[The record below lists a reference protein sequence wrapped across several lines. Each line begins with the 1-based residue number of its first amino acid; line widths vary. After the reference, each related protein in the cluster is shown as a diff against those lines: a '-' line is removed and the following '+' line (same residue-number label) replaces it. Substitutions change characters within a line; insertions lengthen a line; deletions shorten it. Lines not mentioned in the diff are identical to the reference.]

1 MKTNTVW
8 KSFLSQEQTLAL
20 SHTYKNGVYYHL
32 ILTIDN
38 NVLSEH
44 IKDICIQEIHP
55 LFEDLAHEH
64 ISINTI
70 EWLVEDTLQKVNH
83 GFDLFA
89 AQNSKYDHVQIN
101 GALVISYQWNILVS
115 LIGDASLIICRNGK
129 SIYNMS
135 NTDTNKE
142 SSINH
147 FTDYISGNIHIG
159 DNILILWYDHSL
171 LFHNNELHKIA
182 EIIYENDP
190 EMLSD
195 LESLMTQRADESNLG
210 FMSLVRN
217 ISHTIDFS
225 WVKNSSSSFLKFL
238 PKNQFG
244 KLGNKSKELRDQN
257 SYAITLGLLGLFV
270 IISIYNIIS
279 GALNINENS
288 PTIQTTE
295 WVQVVTID
303 QIKEEINLFQSL
315 NATSD
320 EKWVKYKEIS
330 DKLDFLKSQ
339 WKRLEDVAALRKIL
353 QNKYYEGF
361 NIISINKLDDIAG
374 EFQPIYPFS
383 SNESKI
389 LWTPHSLF
397 YERGF
402 YVWGTKW
409 ALIKWINKDV
419 TGTPISYSLPTEMK
433 KCSQDLSRS
442 GLYCFDAKNE
452 IYRITAGSIQPIGS
466 NENVSLP
473 TAIQDI
479 GIFGKTSIYL
489 MVDPKSN
496 GGSDL
501 IRRFNIQPGN
511 FAALKDAIG
520 YWLSSPTNTTSWS
533 DDTMFKNMTIDGL
546 FLSRWSTDKKLYQFE
561 RDPVTNKLKQR
572 IIPLQWGDTT
582 YVSYSDDVKILSSAN
597 SRYVYLFDKKN
608 KTFTVYNSTP
618 IKTTQWNQTR
628 YSLQYIMRYA
638 FDSSL
643 DIIDVVVPDANNA
656 KPMLYVMTSTGI
668 YESNISQNISLYES
682 K

>member
-55 LFEDLAHEH
+55 LFEDLASEH

-70 EWLVEDTLQKVNH
+70 ESLVEDTLQKVNH
-83 GFDLFA
+83 WFSLFA
-89 AQNSKYDHVQIN
+89 EQNSRNDHIQIN

-115 LIGDASLIICRNGK
+115 LIGESSLIICRNAK

-135 NTDTNKE
+135 NTDTDRNT
-142 SSINH
+142 SINH
-147 FTDYISGNIHIG
+147 FTDYISGNIHVW
-159 DNILILWYDHSL
+159 DTILILWYDHSL
-171 LFHNNELHKIA
+171 LFHNDELHKIA
-182 EIIYENDP
+182 EIIYDNEP

-195 LESLMTQRADESNLG
+195 LESLMTQRTEETSLW

-225 WVKNSSSSFLKFL
+225 WVKNTSSSFLKFL

-244 KLGNKSKELRDQN
+244 KIWNKSKEIRNEN
-257 SYAITLGLLGLFV
+257 SYAITLWLLWLFV
-270 IISIYNIIS
+270 IVSIYNIIS
-279 GALNINENS
+279 WALNINSSN
-288 PTIQTTE
+288 PTIQTTDGVE
-295 WVQVVTID
+295 VVTID
-303 QIKEEINLFQSL
+303 QIKEEINLFQWL

-320 EKWVKYKEIS
+320 EKGVKYKEIS

-339 WKRLEDVAALRKIL
+339 GKRLEDVAALRKIL

-361 NIISINKLDDIAG
+361 NIISIAKLDDIAWD
-374 EFQPIYPFS
+374 FQTIYPFS

-389 LWTPHSLF
+389 LGVPHSLF

-402 YVWGTKW
+402 YVWWTKG
-409 ALIKWINKDV
+409 ALIKGINKDV
-419 TGTPISYSLPTEMK
+419 TWTPVSYSLPTEMK

-442 GLYCFDAKNE
+442 GLYCFDDKNDL
-452 IYRITAGSIQPIGS
+452 YRVTAGSIQPIGW

-496 GGSDL
+496 WWSDL

-511 FAALKDAIG
+511 FAALKDSIG
-520 YWLSSPTNTTSWS
+520 YGLSTPTTTSGS
-533 DDTMFKNMTIDGL
+533 ELMFKNMTIDWL
-546 FLSRWSTDKKLYQFE
+546 FLSRWSADKKLYQFE

-572 IIPLQWGDTT
+572 IIPLQWWDTT
-582 YVSYSDDVKILSSAN
+582 YVSYSDDVKVLSSAN

-608 KTFTVYNSTP
+608 KTFTVYTSTP
-618 IKTTQWNQTR
+618 IKTTQGNQTK
-628 YSLQYIMRYA
+628 YSLQYLMRYA
-638 FDSSL
+638 FDPSL
-643 DIIDVVVPDANNA
+643 QIIDVVVPDVNNS
-656 KPMLYVMTSTGI
+656 KPMLYVMTTNGI
-668 YESNISQNISLYES
+668 YESNISQNITLYES
-682 K
+682 KQ

>member
-20 SHTYKNGVYYHL
+20 SHTYKNNVYYHL

-38 NVLSEH
+38 NIVSEH

-55 LFEDLAHEH
+55 LFEDLSDEH

-83 GFDLFA
+83 WFSLFA
-89 AQNSKYDHVQIN
+89 EQTNTNEHIQIN
-101 GALVISYQWNILVS
+101 GALVISYQGNILVS
-115 LIGDASLIICRNGK
+115 LIGDSSLIICRNEK

-135 NTDTNKE
+135 NTDIDKNTTI
-142 SSINH
+142 SH

-159 DNILILWYDHSL
+159 DTILILGYDHSL
-171 LFHNNELHKIA
+171 LFHNNELNKIA
-182 EIIYENDP
+182 QIIDENDP
-190 EMLSD
+190 EMLVN
-195 LESLMTQRADESNLG
+195 LESLMTQRAEESTLW

-225 WVKNSSSSFLKFL
+225 GVKNSSASFLKFL

-244 KLGNKSKELRDQN
+244 KLWNKGKEIWGKN
-257 SYAITLGLLGLFV
+257 SYIITLWLLGLFV
-270 IISIYNIIS
+270 IFSIYNIIS
-279 GALNINENS
+279 GALNINSNS
-288 PTIQTTE
+288 PTLQTTE

-303 QIKEEINLFQSL
+303 DIKREINVFQWL
-315 NATSD
+315 APTSD
-320 EKWVKYKEIS
+320 EKWAKYKEIN
-330 DKLDFLKSQ
+330 DKLEFLKSQ
-339 WKRLEDVAALRKIL
+339 GKRLEDVAALKKIV
-353 QNKYYEGF
+353 QNKYYEWF
-361 NIISINKLDDIAG
+361 NIISITNLDDISG
-374 EFQPIYPFS
+374 EFQSIYPFS
-383 SNESKI
+383 SNETKI
-389 LWTPHSLF
+389 LWVPHSLF

-402 YVWGTKW
+402 YVGGTKW
-409 ALIKWINKDV
+409 ALMKGINKDI
-419 TGTPISYSLPTEMK
+419 TGTPISYSLPTDMK
-433 KCSQDLSRS
+433 KCSQDLSRAW
-442 GLYCFDAKNE
+442 LYCFDSKNE
-452 IYRITAGSIQPIGS
+452 LYRITAGSIQPIWS

-496 GGSDL
+496 WGSDL

-520 YWLSSPTNTTSWS
+520 YGLSTPTSTGNDWI
-533 DDTMFKNMTIDGL
+533 MFKNMTIDGL
-546 FLSRWSTDKKLYQFE
+546 FLSRWSADKKLYQFE

-572 IIPLQWGDTT
+572 IIPLQGWDTT

-597 SRYVYLFDKKN
+597 SRYVYLFDKTN

-638 FDSSL
+638 FDPSL
-643 DIIDVVVPDANNA
+643 QIIDVVVPDANNA
-656 KPMLYVMTSTGI
+656 KPILYIMTANGI
-668 YESNISQNISLYES
+668 YESNIGQNITLYEN